1 MEGNMQPRQA
11 AAELT
16 KIYEDL
22 TSDIL
27 TLAQNQQ
34 QETFDKFAPT
44 MRRLEILVNKLNGH
58 KDGGLQNA
66 PKVH

>member
-1 MEGNMQPRQA
+1 MQPRQA

-22 TSDIL
+22 TSEIL
-27 TLAQNQQ
+27 TLAQSQQ

-58 KDGGLQNA
+58 KDGGLPNA
-66 PKVH
+66 PYAH